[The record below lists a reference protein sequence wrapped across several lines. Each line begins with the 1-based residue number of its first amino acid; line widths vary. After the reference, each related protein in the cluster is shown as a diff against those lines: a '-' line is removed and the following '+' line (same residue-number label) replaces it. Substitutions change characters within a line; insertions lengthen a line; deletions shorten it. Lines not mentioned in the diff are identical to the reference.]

1 MEYKVN
7 AGYLARNWKVML
19 AEVENNFNLQVDS
32 LLLIAMYTVCVYE
45 LGDIEAARSKL
56 LSLLE
61 GG

>member
-1 MEYKVN
+1 
-7 AGYLARNWKVML
+7 ML